1 MCLAAVR
8 ENGDALPYSELFD
21 VNRLQ
26 EFMRTSTHMGDKASG
41 GNRVVTVVERAPPW
55 MQGRRYWDGSDKK
68 APTLIGSKC
77 SAIAGQ
83 RMRSEVDNVLPQA
96 MMVHGAST
104 LQLAS
109 HSLRSLRVVVLWFLG
124 GGTPWANA
132 GDELHV
138 FVL

>member
-104 LQLAS
+104 FAACEPQFALTPCCGA
-109 HSLRSLRVVVLWFLG
+109 VVPRRRHAMGECWR
-124 GGTPWANA
+124 
-132 GDELHV
+132 
-138 FVL
+138 